1 MPKLI
6 DIVLITERGA
16 RAFDQYLDLMTKK
29 INTKKRTYLYGGDLA
44 DEDEGHH
51 DSKTKTKAT
60 QASSQSKWG
69 ERLAGKTTIRSSH
82 LTWTDYHLM

>member
-1 MPKLI
+1 M
-6 DIVLITERGA
+6 
-16 RAFDQYLDLMTKK
+16 
-29 INTKKRTYLYGGDLA
+29 RTNLYGGDLA

-69 ERLAGKTTIRSSH
+69 ERLAGRTTIRSSH

>member
-1 MPKLI
+1 MEESSSRM
-6 DIVLITERGA
+6 VTGN
-16 RAFDQYLDLMTKK
+16 LD
-29 INTKKRTYLYGGDLA
+29 GGDLA

-69 ERLAGKTTIRSSH
+69 ERLAGINNNHIFKFD
-82 LTWTDYHLM
+82 LD